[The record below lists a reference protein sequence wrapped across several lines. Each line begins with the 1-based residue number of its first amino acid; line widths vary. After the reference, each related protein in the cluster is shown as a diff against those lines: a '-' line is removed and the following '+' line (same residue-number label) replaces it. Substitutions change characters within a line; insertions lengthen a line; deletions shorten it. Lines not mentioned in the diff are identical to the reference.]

1 MKLQGAELQQKR
13 HYLYAADIT
22 MTGSAQLVLG
32 QSQARS
38 LLKLKN
44 IGINAMWIEFGG
56 ARATA
61 TLTSG
66 AVTGI
71 SLTNVGFNYT
81 KPPLVRF
88 LGGGYAGNSSF
99 LGLGQ
104 PNAAAPNS
112 MANLTGRPAV
122 AVALLSG
129 GAVNSFTIEDGGAG
143 YATPPYVQL
152 INSDLDPNGVALPA
166 SGAPGVGWQLA
177 PGEAMS
183 FEASACTTD
192 AVSVV
197 GTLGDILVARWMD

>member
-1 MKLQGAELQQKR
+1 
-13 HYLYAADIT
+13 

-44 IGINAMWIEFGG
+44 IGINAMWLEFGG

-66 AVTGI
+66 VVTGI

-112 MANLTGRPAV
+112 MNGLTGRPAV
-122 AVALLSG
+122 VVAALTG
-129 GAVNSFTIEDGGAG
+129 GAVSSSFTIEDGGAG
-143 YATPPYVQL
+143 YATAPYVQL
-152 INSDLDPNGVALPA
+152 INSDLDPNGCAVPSA
-166 SGAPGVGWQLA
+166 GVGWLLS
-177 PGEAMS
+177 PGEALS
-183 FEASACTTD
+183 FEATACTTD
-192 AVSVV
+192 AISVI
-197 GTLGDILVARWMD
+197 GTSGDVLTCRYMD